1 MTQSSGSRASQGYG
15 AKRKLGGRSRVEIGR
30 WEKALIFLAP
40 AILLYFIFVVRPTV
54 EVFRLSFTSWNGISA
69 TKPWI
74 GLDNYRE
81 LLTDKLFWQSFRN
94 TVIWA
99 TIIVVI
105 NVFIGLIL
113 AALLAQPIRGRVYYQ
128 LAHFLPVI
136 QAPIV
141 TAVIWR
147 WMYQPKGAINTFLH
161 TIGLGSL
168 AKGWLGDFHWA
179 LPALAIASA
188 WQGLGLSIVIFLG
201 GLQNIDPSLYE
212 AAELDG
218 ANRVQSFW
226 HITRPG
232 LEQVTTMVLMLVI
245 TGAFK
250 AFDLVWA
257 TTQGGPVRATEL
269 LATYMY
275 KRGMLETRYGYG
287 CTVAVFLMI
296 TVTAFSALYMK
307 RQQMKELE

>member
-147 WMYQPKGAINTFLH
+147 WMYQPKGAINT
-161 TIGLGSL
+161 
-168 AKGWLGDFHWA
+168 
-179 LPALAIASA
+179 P
-188 WQGLGLSIVIFLG
+188 
-201 GLQNIDPSLYE
+201 
-212 AAELDG
+212 
-218 ANRVQSFW
+218 
-226 HITRPG
+226 
-232 LEQVTTMVLMLVI
+232 
-245 TGAFK
+245 
-250 AFDLVWA
+250 
-257 TTQGGPVRATEL
+257 
-269 LATYMY
+269 
-275 KRGMLETRYGYG
+275 
-287 CTVAVFLMI
+287 
-296 TVTAFSALYMK
+296 
-307 RQQMKELE
+307 